1 MEPYSCDEITQA
13 HVPDYYHL
21 HRLLKSSYGI
31 NQAGLEELTDVVW
44 ENGTGCSK
52 AILKVSNPLE
62 AKCEQ
67 NIDFQIKI
75 CQVLNEE
82 GIPCPTTIKRLDGR
96 DWAFEEILD
105 GVHLPVRL
113 FEIIPGSNLENFTYS
128 SEVIENLGELLA
140 KFHVIADKSKLK
152 VAHVPYIAIEHRRGI
167 LKEAELLME
176 RSLISKEKFQ
186 LIAECLAE
194 FDDRIGKHR
203 ELYEIG
209 LIHSDINETNV
220 LMIERNGKA
229 EITGLL
235 DFGDVH
241 ESFRIIDIASTIL
254 YLYLSDKQKQT
265 LEFLTD
271 GVLKGYQRVRNVPDC
286 THLFTAMK
294 ARLSCFLV
302 YGLRTARMNLRGG
315 NVDYVLRT
323 QSNGWEVLQ
332 ELHQGAS

>member
-13 HVPDYYHL
+13 PMPDYYHL

-31 NQAGLEELTDVVW
+31 NQAGLEELTGYDDCNYLLTDVVW
-44 ENGTGCSK
+44 ENGTVCSK

-75 CQVLNEE
+75 CQVFNEG

-128 SEVIENLGELLA
+128 SEVIESLGELLA
-140 KFHVIADKSKLK
+140 KFHVIADKSKLA

-186 LIAECLAE
+186 LIAECLTE
-194 FDDRIGKHR
+194 FDNRIGNHR
-203 ELYEIG
+203 ELHEIG
-209 LIHSDINETNV
+209 AFLISGTYTSPSE
-220 LMIERNGKA
+220 
-229 EITGLL
+229 
-235 DFGDVH
+235 
-241 ESFRIIDIASTIL
+241 
-254 YLYLSDKQKQT
+254 
-265 LEFLTD
+265 
-271 GVLKGYQRVRNVPDC
+271 
-286 THLFTAMK
+286 
-294 ARLSCFLV
+294 
-302 YGLRTARMNLRGG
+302 
-315 NVDYVLRT
+315 
-323 QSNGWEVLQ
+323 
-332 ELHQGAS
+332 